1 MWGIAGLT
9 DTAVCDGA
17 RLSAGYEIAGPAL
30 IDHPMTTIFIA
41 PGWLAK
47 VDEIGNLLMWREGQ
61 RLDATLSALASQQ
74 D

>member
-1 MWGIAGLT
+1 VQT
-9 DTAVCDGA
+9 NVCDGA

-30 IDHPMTTIFIA
+30 IDHPTTTIHIA
-41 PGWLAK
+41 RGWLAR

-61 RLDATLSALASQQ
+61 RLDATLSALSSRH